1 MRIKQGKYQDNNFIL
16 INFMYYLIINH
27 KKLF

>member
-16 INFMYYLIINH
+16 INIIYYLIINH